1 MKKLLR
7 AFVINKNERVKS
19 HGDLL
24 QIARSIAKT
33 IEHTEHTIPIQALIY
48 VAELDVF
55 VALYEKPRS
64 SRGLLQSPG
73 KGEGF

>member
-1 MKKLLR
+1 VLR
-7 AFVINKNERVKS
+7 ACVINKNERVKS

-33 IEHTEHTIPIQALIY
+33 IEHTKRNIPIQAIIY
-48 VAELDVF
+48 VPQLDVF
-55 VALYEKPRS
+55 VALYQKPVRT
-64 SRGLLQSPG
+64 RVLEQEPG